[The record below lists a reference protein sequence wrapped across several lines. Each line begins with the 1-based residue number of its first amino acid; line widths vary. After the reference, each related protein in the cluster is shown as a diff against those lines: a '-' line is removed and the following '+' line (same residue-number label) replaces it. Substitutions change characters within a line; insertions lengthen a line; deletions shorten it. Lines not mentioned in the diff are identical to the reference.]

1 VRARLFLRAF
11 LIQGLWNYRTLL
23 GAGFAWVLLP
33 VLRAR
38 SAGQPAGGSDGGDGV
53 PARLVRLCEP
63 FNAHPYLAG
72 FAVGAVARME
82 LDGEPPEAVGRFR
95 DAMRGPLG
103 ALGDG
108 LVWAAWL
115 PSCVLAA
122 VVAWRLGAHPAGALI
137 GFLLLFNALH
147 LLLRWWGVA
156 AGLAQGKGVAASLA
170 RLRIPT
176 WTERVGRAGVL
187 LLGLL
192 AGTFAGEVLLSGDVA
207 FESRWT
213 AAALPGMIV
222 LFVAGLVE
230 DRGLAR
236 WAPALFVFILAGL
249 FLAGAAA

>member
-1 VRARLFLRAF
+1 VTVRLFLRAF

-33 VLRAR
+33 VLRALER
-38 SAGQPAGGSDGGDGV
+38 AGKADV
-53 PARLVRLCEP
+53 PARLARLCEP

-82 LDGEPPEAVGRFR
+82 LDGEPPEVIARFR
-95 DAMRGPLG
+95 DAIRGPLG

-115 PSCVLAA
+115 PACILAA
-122 VVAWRLGAHPAGALI
+122 LVAWRLGAHPLGAVL

-147 LLLRWWGVA
+147 LQLRWWGIA
-156 AGLAQGKGVAASLA
+156 AGMEHGKGVGAALS
-170 RLRIPT
+170 RLRFPI
-176 WTERVGRAGVL
+176 WAERVGRVGVL

-192 AGTFAGEVLLSGDVA
+192 AGTLAGEVFLARDIA
-207 FESRWT
+207 FESLWA
-213 AAALPGMIV
+213 AAALPGAVGLFMI
-222 LFVAGLVE
+222 GLVE
-230 DRGLAR
+230 GRGLAR
-236 WAPALFVFILAGL
+236 WAPVLFVIIVAGL